1 MRCSATEITLFEV
14 HTECVHLVIDSKR
27 QFRLFCKLIR
37 IMAEPQKSLCIFIHF
52 SEEQHIPFYVE
63 VFVNELAKFFDEVVL
78 LSNDRTL
85 TSVPAFSENVL
96 IEFQENK
103 GYDFGRFYN
112 YFKSIEKDNYYRI
125 ACVNDS
131 NILVNQLD
139 NVLNWEKIS
148 GFDFWGLVDSYE
160 KPWFSTWAD
169 NHHIQSHFLVFHK
182 KAIDLLS
189 EYFESVDVDALLNE
203 KNQKT
208 LRRNVINKWEIGLS
222 QFMISNG
229 LKTGCFCDS
238 QEFTQRFNIPLDS
251 NVPHLLPEEL
261 LANGYP
267 LLKKKVIFERK
278 KFFRKSPPDWKKL
291 IRNYGNPLWKP
302 DTLIEELIQMK
313 KDQ

>member
-1 MRCSATEITLFEV
+1 ML
-14 HTECVHLVIDSKR
+14 K
-27 QFRLFCKLIR
+27 QN
-37 IMAEPQKSLCIFIHF
+37 KSLCIFIHF
-52 SEEQHIPFYVE
+52 SEEQHIPFYVQ

-78 LSNDRTL
+78 LCNDRTL
-85 TSVPAFSENVL
+85 NSIPALSDNVE
-96 IEFQENK
+96 IVFQENK

-112 YFKSIEKDNYYRI
+112 YVKTIEKDNYYRI

-131 NILVNQLD
+131 NILVNKLD
-139 NVLNWEKIS
+139 RVLNWEKIA

-160 KPWFSTWAD
+160 KPWFSTWSD

-182 KAIDLLS
+182 KAIGLLN

-222 QFMISNG
+222 RFMISKG
-229 LKTGCFCDS
+229 LQTGQYCDS
-238 QEFTQRFNIPLDS
+238 QEFTKRFNVRLDS
-251 NVPHLLPEEL
+251 NLPHVLPEEL

-278 KFFRKSPPDWKKL
+278 KFFRKSPADWKKL
-291 IRNYGNPLWKP
+291 IRNYGNPIWNL
-302 DTLIEELIQMK
+302 DILIEELIQMK
-313 KDQ
+313 NDQ

>member
-1 MRCSATEITLFEV
+1 MNEND
-14 HTECVHLVIDSKR
+14 VI
-27 QFRLFCKLIR
+27 
-37 IMAEPQKSLCIFIHF
+37 KSL
-52 SEEQHIPFYVE
+52 
-63 VFVNELAKFFDEVVL
+63 NKA
-78 LSNDRTL
+78 TL
-85 TSVPAFSENVL
+85 YSYQITNIKVKPLSENVA
-96 IEFQENK
+96 IVFQENK

-112 YFKSIEKDNYYRI
+112 YLKTIEKDNYYRI

-131 NILVNQLD
+131 NILVNELD
-139 NVLNWEKIS
+139 RVLNWESIS

-160 KPWFSTWAD
+160 KPWFSTWSD

-182 KAIDLLS
+182 KAIGLLD

-203 KNQKT
+203 KDQKT

-222 QFMISNG
+222 RFMISKG
-229 LKTGCFCDS
+229 LQTGQYCDS
-238 QEFTQRFNIPLDS
+238 QEFTKRFKIRSDS
-251 NVPHLLPEEL
+251 NLPHLLPEEL

-278 KFFRKSPPDWKKL
+278 KFFRKNPADWKKL